1 MRPLPARRWCVPLVT
16 LLTALFVAGPAPSRP
31 HAEARADAWAA
42 TRSDTRSG
50 ADPAGAELAADLDR
64 LLADRRLAGAQVS
77 VEVTD
82 AATGEV
88 VYQHAPDA
96 LLLPASTLKTV
107 TAAAALELLG
117 PDHRF
122 ATEVLAAGPRVGG
135 RLDGDLVLRGGGD
148 PSLLPADLDELAHRV
163 AAAGV
168 TEVTGAVRADATR
181 WDDVRLGP
189 NWAWDD
195 QPYYYSPQISAL
207 TLTTDTDYDPGTVRL
222 TVTPGGEPGRPAAVR
237 LTPADAPV
245 RLTGRIDTAPAGG
258 APAVDVTRRLGGNEI
273 VLAGSVPAGAAP
285 TEEWVTVD
293 DPAAVAASVFAAALA
308 RHGVT
313 VGGGVAAGRA
323 APADAAP
330 LARHESATVGELT
343 VPFLKLSNNG
353 IAEHL
358 VKEIGLVRAGSG
370 SWTAGLA
377 EVAAFVHRNGLD
389 TTVAR
394 QSDGSGLSR
403 HNLMTA
409 RRFAALLEF
418 ARGRPWFRVWY
429 DALPVAGDPRRMV
442 GGTLAHR
449 LAGTA
454 AEGRVH
460 AKTGS
465 MTGVDTLT
473 GYVEG
478 GARTLA
484 FTVLC
489 NNFADGSPRPVID
502 ALVVRLAGGP
512 AVPPGPAPAHPAVRT
527 GGKSDLDW
535 T

>member
-1 MRPLPARRWCVPLVT
+1 MRSLPARRWCVPLAA
-16 LLTALFVAGPAPSRP
+16 LLTVLFVAGPVSGRP
-31 HAEARADAWAA
+31 NAGARAG
-42 TRSDTRSG
+42 T
-50 ADPAGAELAADLDR
+50 ELAADLDR
-64 LLADRRLAGAQVS
+64 LLTDRRLAGAQVS

-88 VYQHAPDA
+88 VYQHASDA

-122 ATEVLAAGPRVGG
+122 ATEVLADGRRRGG
-135 RLDGDLVLRGGGD
+135 VLDGDLVLRGGGD
-148 PSLLPADLDELAHRV
+148 PSLLPADLDELAGQV

-168 TEVTGAVRADATR
+168 TEVNGAVRADASR

-222 TVTPGGEPGRPAAVR
+222 TVTPAAEPGRPAAVR

-245 RLTGRIDTAPAGG
+245 RLTGRIDTGPGGG
-258 APAVDVTRRLGGNEI
+258 APALDVTRRLGGNEI
-273 VLAGSVPAGAAP
+273 VLAGSLPAGAAA
-285 TEEWVTVD
+285 TDEWVTVD
-293 DPAAVAASVFAAALA
+293 DPAAVAAAVFAAALQ

-313 VGGGVAAGRA
+313 VARGVAAGPA
-323 APADAAP
+323 AAGAAT
-330 LARHESATVGELT
+330 LARHESAPVGELL

-358 VKEIGLVRAGSG
+358 VKEIGLVRVGSG
-370 SWTAGLA
+370 SWSAGLA
-377 EVAAFVHRNGLD
+377 EVVAFLSRSGLD
-389 TTVAR
+389 VTAAR

-409 RRFAALLEF
+409 RRYAALLGF
-418 ARGRPWFRVWY
+418 ARGRPWFRTWY

-442 GGTLAHR
+442 GGTLTR
-449 LAGTA
+449 RMVGTA

-465 MTGVDTLT
+465 MTGVDALT

-478 GARTLA
+478 DGRTLA
-484 FTVLC
+484 FTVLF
-489 NNFADGSPRPVID
+489 NNFAGDSPRPVID

-512 AVPPGPAPAHPAVRT
+512 AAAPPPPPPSSPLPPSRPAVRT
-527 GGKSDLDW
+527 AGKAALDW